1 MPEILLIQPTQI
13 TRSGEI
19 CRQNRLYLPSLS
31 HPSLAALAP
40 KHWKVRI
47 QCEVIE
53 EIDYNTDADII
64 GIGSMGYAALHGLE
78 IAREFKKRGKTVI
91 MGGYMVSLAHE
102 YASQYVDSITIGD
115 GEISFPQVLKDFENG
130 ELKPIYRNPVDNLD
144 NLPIPR
150 YDLLMEKPIGSMLP
164 VQAGRGC
171 PHSCSFC
178 SIACLY
184 HQRYMVRPI
193 PEIIR
198 DISAIRDLGMK
209 EFYMIDDNIIGNP
222 GFFEE
227 LCLAIKPLKMR
238 WSSQCSIQIAKN
250 EKLLKLAADAG
261 VSMLSFGL
269 ESITQEGIDRLGK
282 PWLRVEEHQKLIDLI
297 NKAGILVSSEMIA
310 GTDSDT
316 VKSLEET
323 ADFVN
328 NARIAIPRF
337 YILTPIPSTPLYNEF
352 KENNRLLT
360 EDIAEYDGTKPVY
373 KPANMESE
381 ELEEAYWKLSNKVF
395 SIGSIIRRT
404 LLHPN
409 SRKQPFLYIFAFFVN
424 LHYRRYIK
432 RRIPPN
438 IF

>member
-1 MPEILLIQPTQI
+1 MPEILFIQPTQI
-13 TRSGEI
+13 TGSGEI
-19 CRQNRLYLPSLS
+19 CKQDRLYLPSLS
-31 HPSLAALAP
+31 HPFLAAYAP

-53 EIDYNTDADII
+53 DIDYDTSADII

-102 YASQYVDSITIGD
+102 YASGKVDSITIGD
-115 GEISFPQVLKDFENG
+115 GEISFPQVLRDFENG
-130 ELKPIYRNPVDNLD
+130 ELKPIYRNPVDNLN

-150 YDLLMEKPIGSMLP
+150 YDLLMEKPIGTMLP

-184 HQRYMVRPI
+184 RQRYMVRPI

-198 DISAIRDLGMK
+198 DISAIRDMGMK

-222 GFFEE
+222 AFFEE

-250 EKLLKLAADAG
+250 EKLLKLAAEAG
-261 VSMLSFGL
+261 VSMLSFGI

-282 PWLRVEEHQKLIDLI
+282 PWLRVEEHLTLIEKI
-297 NKAGILVSSEMIA
+297 HKAGILVSSEMIA

-316 VKSLEET
+316 KGSLEET
-323 ADFVN
+323 ARFVEK
-328 NARIAIPRF
+328 ARIAIPRF
-337 YILTPIPSTPLYNEF
+337 YILTPIPSTPLYKEF
-352 KENNRLLT
+352 KEEGRLLT
-360 EDIAEYDGTKPVY
+360 EDISDFDGTKPVY
-373 KPANMESE
+373 QPANMEPE
-381 ELEEAYWKLSNKVF
+381 ELEEAYWKLNEKVF
-395 SIGSIIRRT
+395 SIGGIIRRT
-404 LLHPN
+404 LFHPN
-409 SRKQPFLYIFAFFVN
+409 FLKKPLLYVFAFFVN
-424 LHYRRYIK
+424 LHYRSYIK
-432 RRIPPN
+432 RKIPPN